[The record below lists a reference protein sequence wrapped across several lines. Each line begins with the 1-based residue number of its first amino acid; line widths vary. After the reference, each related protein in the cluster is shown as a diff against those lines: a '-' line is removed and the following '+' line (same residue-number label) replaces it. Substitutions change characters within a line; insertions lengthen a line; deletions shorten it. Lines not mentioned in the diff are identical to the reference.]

1 MLMGLILI
9 VISVYL
15 LIDILETAQ
24 LVGDGIDAEV
34 EPETTGDWYLAKLF
48 GYLFLLSL
56 GLTLAILNLVRLFNG
71 KKKED

>member
-1 MLMGLILI
+1 MLIGLILI

-15 LIDILETAQ
+15 LVDILETAQ
-24 LVGDGIDAEV
+24 LEGDGIETDV

-56 GLTLAILNLVRLFNG
+56 GLALAIMNLVRLFNG
-71 KKKED
+71 KKKEE